1 MNDPTPI
8 ASATTGPAP
17 ADARPHPA
25 WPMWKRLLG
34 YATLAFLAA
43 AAIWFIDLRAHRPPA
58 LRPTVID
65 PASDAG
71 VAR

>member
-17 ADARPHPA
+17 ADARPHAA
-25 WPMWKRLLG
+25 WPMWKKLLA
-34 YATLAFLAA
+34 YAALAFLAA

-58 LRPTVID
+58 LRPGTVE
-65 PASDAG
+65 PPSDAS